1 MNATNSRVRIGLW
14 PLLPALLVLALAA
27 CRKPPEQQPDVRP
40 VRVIAA
46 AAASGEASTEYS
58 AEIRPRIESRL
69 GFRVPG
75 KIVTREVDIGAV
87 VKKGQLLATLDARD
101 LQLSRDAAQ
110 AQLAAAR
117 TDYELA
123 TADLR
128 RFTGL
133 RAQGFISAADLE
145 RRQSTADG
153 AKARLEQAQA
163 QLQAQG
169 NQAGY
174 ANLVSDVGG
183 VVTAVEA
190 EAGQVVAA
198 GQTVVRVARE
208 GDKEASFSIPEDQV
222 EVLRRS
228 RTIEVRTWARPERAL
243 TARVREIAPLADPA
257 SRTFPVRASLVNPP
271 ADVLLG
277 MTASVRLVAPPG
289 PQRIRVPLTAVVR
302 QTEVPTVAPKAEASK
317 GESAKAEP
325 AKAEAPASRNDR
337 SAVWVLDP
345 NTSTV
350 NLVPVVTG
358 ATRGTSIVIE
368 QGLQPGQLVVTAGVH
383 KLTPGQKVTRLPE
396 GGIGTQP
403 ATPQ

>member
-1 MNATNSRVRIGLW
+1 MNVSSRIL
-14 PLLPALLVLALAA
+14 LLPLVPIVALVGLAA
-27 CRKPPEQQPDVRP
+27 CHKPPEQLPDVRP
-40 VRVIAA
+40 VRVMAVA
-46 AAASGEASTEYS
+46 PASAESSTDYS

-75 KIVTREVDIGAV
+75 KITARMVDTGAV
-87 VKKGQLLATLDARD
+87 VKKDQVLATLDARD
-101 LQLSRDAAQ
+101 LQLSQDAAR
-110 AQLAAAR
+110 AQLSAAR

-123 TADLR
+123 VADLK

-145 RRQSTADG
+145 RRQSNADA
-153 AKARLEQAQA
+153 AKARLDQAQA

-174 ANLVSDVGG
+174 ANLLSDVDG
-183 VVTAVEA
+183 VVTGVDA
-190 EAGQVVAA
+190 EPGMVVAA
-198 GQTVVRVARE
+198 GQSVVRVARS
-208 GDKEASFSIPEDQV
+208 GDKEAAFSIPEDQV

-228 RTIEVRTWARPERAL
+228 RTIEVRTWAKPDRVL

-257 SRTFPVRASLVNPP
+257 TRTFPVRATIVNPP

-277 MTASVRLVAPPG
+277 MTASVRLVGTPG

-302 QTEVPTVAPKAEASK
+302 QTEA
-317 GESAKAEP
+317 
-325 AKAEAPASRNDR
+325 APAAKDGQAAKDNAVTATDR
-337 SAVWVLDP
+337 SAVWVFDP
-345 NTSTV
+345 NASTV
-350 NLVPVVTG
+350 TLVPVVTG

-383 KLTPGQKVTRLPE
+383 KLTSGQKVTRLPE